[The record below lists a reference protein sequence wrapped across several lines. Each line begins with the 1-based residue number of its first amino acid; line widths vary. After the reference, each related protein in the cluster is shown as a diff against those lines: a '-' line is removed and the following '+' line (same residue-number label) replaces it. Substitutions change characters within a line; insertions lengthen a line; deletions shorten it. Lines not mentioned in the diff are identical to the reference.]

1 MKNEITNLTRKSKE
15 EYYKKYF
22 EKNNKNSKKIWNGIK
37 EIINIKQ
44 KSSSLPTSLK
54 DKDKILTNQ
63 KEIAEHFNCYFSG
76 IAENILKK
84 RKFEGSHSYQEYL
97 KHPLPN
103 SHMFFDCD
111 PEEVECLISSLE
123 IPNHPTPKDNAH
135 V

>member
-1 MKNEITNLTRKSKE
+1 MRSKRKEERLKFSKLKNEITNLTRKSKE

-54 DKDKILTNQ
+54 DKEKILTNQ
-63 KEIAEHFNCYFSG
+63 KEIADHFNCYFSG

-84 RKFEGSHSYQEYL
+84 RKFEGSHSYH
-97 KHPLPN
+97 KN
-103 SHMFFDCD
+103 
-111 PEEVECLISSLE
+111 I
-123 IPNHPTPKDNAH
+123 
-135 V
+135 

>member
-1 MKNEITNLTRKSKE
+1 MKSKRKEDRLKFSKLKNEITNLTRKSKE

-63 KEIAEHFNCYFSG
+63 KEIAEHFNCYFWHC
-76 IAENILKK
+76 
-84 RKFEGSHSYQEYL
+84 RKHIRE
-97 KHPLPN
+97 
-103 SHMFFDCD
+103 
-111 PEEVECLISSLE
+111 EEVRRKSLLPRIFE
-123 IPNHPTPKDNAH
+123 TPPTEFAH
-135 V
+135 VF